1 VRLAKD
7 YIAIRKTVYRGYKVR
22 VELKGNKYLNLQL
35 AGLFGI
41 IGSVLPLIM
50 ILTATFISG
59 WFRWDTNALSDLGI
73 SKESIIF
80 NSAVLIGG
88 TLGFLFALGI
98 GQYLDKGRW
107 IKIGV
112 FSIMLSNICL
122 ALVGIFTENY
132 LALHAIVS
140 IGYFILAPIGFI
152 LIGYGIRQGLTRKVS
167 ITAGIAAIT
176 AIFILPIVFF
186 VLSARVGFAVPE
198 LVEALIISAWT
209 IFMSIKLLK
218 SS

>member
-1 VRLAKD
+1 MCVKP
-7 YIAIRKTVYRGYKVR
+7 
-22 VELKGNKYLNLQL
+22 KGKMSICMKF

-41 IGSVLPLIM
+41 ISSVLPLIM

-73 SKESIIF
+73 SKESTIF

-88 TLGFLFALGI
+88 TIDFLFALGI
-98 GQYLDKGRW
+98 SQYLDKDRR

-112 FSIMLSNICL
+112 VSIMLSSICL
-122 ALVGIFTENY
+122 ALVGIFTENH
-132 LALHAIVS
+132 LALHATFA

-152 LIGYGIRQGLTRKVS
+152 LIGYGTRQGLTRKVS
-167 ITAGIAAIT
+167 IVAGIAAIM
-176 AIFILPIVFF
+176 AIFVLPIVFF

-198 LVEALIISAWT
+198 LIEALIISAWT
-209 IFMSIKLLK
+209 TFMSIKLLK
-218 SS
+218 